1 MSTTLSDPHSRV
13 QASEARSIFSDTSLA
28 YGILRFAFGI
38 NIFGHGFIRVMTGT
52 DKFVVWMLKE
62 MQGTMMPEFMVRP
75 FGYLVPWA
83 ETTLGLLLI
92 LGLFT
97 RTSLVLGGL
106 LIAALT
112 FGTAL
117 RQDWGVAGLQVTY
130 SLVYFVLLFLREK
143 NNQWSLDAWL
153 ERSRSRAGAAAIR

>member
-1 MSTTLSDPHSRV
+1 MSTTLSAPTSGV
-13 QASEARSIFSDTSLA
+13 QAFAPASLLSDASLA

-38 NIFGHGFIRVMTGT
+38 NIFGHGFIRIVNGT
-52 DKFVVWMLKE
+52 AAFAAWMLKE
-62 MQGTMMPEFMVRP
+62 MQGTMMPVWMVTP

-83 ETTLGLLLI
+83 ETLLGLLLI

-97 RTSLVLGGL
+97 RTSLVLGAL
-106 LIAALT
+106 LIGALT
-112 FGTAL
+112 FGTTL

-143 NNQWSLDAWL
+143 NNRLSLDAWL
-153 ERSRSRAGAAAIR
+153 ARR